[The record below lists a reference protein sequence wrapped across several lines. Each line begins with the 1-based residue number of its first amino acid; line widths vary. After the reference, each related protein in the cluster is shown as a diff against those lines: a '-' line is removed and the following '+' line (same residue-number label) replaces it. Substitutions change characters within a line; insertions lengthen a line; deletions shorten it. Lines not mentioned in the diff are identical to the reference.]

1 MEYAALASTR
11 VWASYAWGY
20 KVTIQGMVKV
30 EDLSEVGSPSLD
42 KGAQARGDS
51 TREGSRLEGIP
62 SQEGHEFKVKVL
74 EARLKE
80 EEDAS
85 MFAKAGFI
93 MEVLHYL
100 LDQ

>member
-42 KGAQARGDS
+42 KGA
-51 TREGSRLEGIP
+51 
-62 SQEGHEFKVKVL
+62 
-74 EARLKE
+74 
-80 EEDAS
+80 
-85 MFAKAGFI
+85 
-93 MEVLHYL
+93 
-100 LDQ
+100 